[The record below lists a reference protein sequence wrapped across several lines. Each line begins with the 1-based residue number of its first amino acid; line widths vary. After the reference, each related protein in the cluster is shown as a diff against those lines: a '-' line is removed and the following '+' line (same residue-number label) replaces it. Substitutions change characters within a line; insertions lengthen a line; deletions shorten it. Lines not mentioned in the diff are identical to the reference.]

1 MKGRTSGTAD
11 HYTGERKSWGPNQHW
26 FQHNLCNMQIDFYF
40 PIEIDLETEEA
51 EYNAYMFY
59 QLLEEQTSHSYT
71 LVEDVKVTPE
81 LAKIIANLW
90 RDKGLQEAFRYS

>member
-1 MKGRTSGTAD
+1 MYIFF
-11 HYTGERKSWGPNQHW
+11 H
-26 FQHNLCNMQIDFYF
+26 LFYF
-40 PIEIDLETEEA
+40 HIEIDLETEEA

-81 LAKIIANLW
+81 LARIIANLW
-90 RDKGLQEAFRYS
+90 RDKGLQAAFRYVVVGTLAIIFFLKIG

>member
-1 MKGRTSGTAD
+1 
-11 HYTGERKSWGPNQHW
+11 
-26 FQHNLCNMQIDFYF
+26 MQIDFYF

>member
-1 MKGRTSGTAD
+1 MHSFHEFFLKLRILYSKW
-11 HYTGERKSWGPNQHW
+11 KSN
-26 FQHNLCNMQIDFYF
+26 NVKTLSKLSS
-40 PIEIDLETEEA
+40 IEIDLETEEA

-90 RDKGLQEAFRYS
+90 RDRGVQEAFR